1 MLQFLFSFQI
11 VINHFVYSE
20 GPAEILYLALQFG
33 VEFPVRILGRKGEAK
48 LKMESFCCRS
58 LWMGRGQVQ
67 HDLEFIMAA
76 GVA

>member
-33 VEFPVRILGRKGEAK
+33 VEFPRTALLEYLGGKGK
-48 LKMESFCCRS
+48 LN
-58 LWMGRGQVQ
+58 
-67 HDLEFIMAA
+67 
-76 GVA
+76 